1 MPKVG
6 NFRNTVMFINFLTLE
21 IEVKHVYS
29 KNVQENKYE
38 THCKTKS

>member
-6 NFRNTVMFINFLTLE
+6 NFRNTAMFISFLALE
-21 IEVKHVYS
+21 IEVKHLYR

-38 THCKTKS
+38 THCKIKS